1 MRAQV
6 RRAYHNSFEEPS
18 LFLWGVL
25 HMRERLKQL
34 QQVAEKEVV
43 RLAEQERVMAV
54 GITGSLAR
62 KDVWERS
69 DLDLVAVLDD
79 EKDVF
84 YVDFNDK
91 PSVPIDIAFISK
103 GLLTRRYHAFLYGC
117 EITYDPTGILG
128 KAVRN
133 ANRMFYSDAEVKRR
147 IREYKTATE
156 KNLNKAVE
164 AIKRDAPSSV
174 LHSRNAVFDVSSILM
189 EKSRCLT
196 SHHHGVG
203 KREEA
208 FKKLGLEELYA
219 EFLSTIRLDKIDAE
233 GAKPY
238 ILLLRRLYD
247 VSYPFFYRLREEGL
261 KPQIGFIF
269 RLSKE
274 EIVENRILPIY
285 KTGHFRDFVNSVIEE
300 YSDIARAVFN
310 LNAKDMED
318 VISVFK
324 ELELLSLKPDD
335 FRELYISAID
345 AEKVTKNE
353 ANAII
358 SKASKFIKRVM
369 KSTYNKYGGI
379 SES

>member
-1 MRAQV
+1 
-6 RRAYHNSFEEPS
+6 
-18 LFLWGVL
+18 
-25 HMRERLKQL
+25 MRERLKQL

-43 RLAEQERVMAV
+43 RLAEQERVIAV

-103 GLLTRRYHAFLYGC
+103 GLLTRHYHAFLYGC
-117 EITYDPTGILG
+117 EITYDPTGILS

-133 ANRMFYSDAEVKRR
+133 ANRMFYSDAEVKQR
-147 IREYKTATE
+147 IRKYKTAAE
-156 KNLNKAVE
+156 KNLNKAIE
-164 AIKRDAPSSV
+164 AIRRDDAPSSV

-208 FKKLGLEELYA
+208 FKKLGLEELYGN
-219 EFLSTIRLDKIDAE
+219 FLSTIRLDKIDAE
-233 GAKPY
+233 GAKTY
-238 ILLLRRLYD
+238 IPLLRRLYD

-274 EIVENRILPIY
+274 NIVENRILPIY
-285 KTGHFRDFVNSVIEE
+285 KTGHYKDFVNSVIEE
-300 YSDIARAVFN
+300 YGDIARAVFKVD
-310 LNAKDMED
+310 AKDMEGI
-318 VISVFK
+318 VSVFK
-324 ELELLSLKPDD
+324 ELESLSLKPED

-345 AEKVTKNE
+345 AENVTRNE

-358 SKASKFIKRVM
+358 SKASKFIKRIK
-369 KSTYNKYGGI
+369 KSTYNKYGK
-379 SES
+379 SSLRYLSSPNRYVKRA